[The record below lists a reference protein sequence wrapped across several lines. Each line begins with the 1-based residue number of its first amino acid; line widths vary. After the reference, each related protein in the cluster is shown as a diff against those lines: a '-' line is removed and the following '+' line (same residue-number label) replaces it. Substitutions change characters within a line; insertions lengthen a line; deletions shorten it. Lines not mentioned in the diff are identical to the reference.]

1 MQNITSLTLLI
12 LVLFIG
18 TAFSQEVTGNLEG
31 RVLIAPGETL
41 TGVNITIRGA
51 SLQGVRSAISHDR
64 GYFRI
69 LALPVGLYSV
79 KLSHAA
85 YQEVTYENVSI
96 RLGKTRNL
104 GEILLTE
111 RIVGMPEVVVNGERP
126 LIDPTSTTIGANF
139 RTEVL
144 QTLPLQRD
152 YASVVVLTPQAN
164 AGSHPDDGVN
174 VGGASGWDNT
184 FYIDGIHVTDPAQ
197 GNTGTALPYNF
208 IQEVEVKTGG
218 YQAEFGRTLGG
229 IVNVV
234 TRTGSNKFEAQAFG
248 FLTNSGLTGERR
260 GTPGGTRIQSFS
272 TYDLGFG
279 VGGPLSKDRLWFY
292 AAYNPLVET
301 RDAEVAALGIHTD
314 KATTHR
320 FAGKLTWQAGPN
332 TSFTFTTIGDPLV
345 RNSVGSTYIGT
356 MPDPNQVLDLATSL
370 GRLRRGGQSFSARG
384 LHVVSPRLLLEASA
398 SRLRVDWEDKPRESA
413 GMLKPFYADLVEG
426 IWSGGY
432 GRLRDQVRKRTAGDV
447 SVTSLSRRHT
457 LKAGVQ
463 FERNEEDW
471 FFSNQLTGST
481 RQDPSVLVHPAPGFY
496 VGVYSDWK
504 GAAGNR
510 VWSLFG
516 QDAWQITDQLLLN
529 LGLRWDS
536 QSLYAGGDIQT
547 ITNQAQPTSTTP
559 SAAASPP

>member
-260 GTPGGTRIQSFS
+260 GTPGGTRIQSFCS
-272 TYDLGFG
+272 
-279 VGGPLSKDRLWFY
+279 SC
-292 AAYNPLVET
+292 
-301 RDAEVAALGIHTD
+301 
-314 KATTHR
+314 
-320 FAGKLTWQAGPN
+320 
-332 TSFTFTTIGDPLV
+332 
-345 RNSVGSTYIGT
+345 
-356 MPDPNQVLDLATSL
+356 
-370 GRLRRGGQSFSARG
+370 
-384 LHVVSPRLLLEASA
+384 RLLLSF
-398 SRLRVDWEDKPRESA
+398 SLTLILPFPDLRPLTSV
-413 GMLKPFYADLVEG
+413 
-426 IWSGGY
+426 IWQISSSLTPPSLQPPTDRY
-432 GRLRDQVRKRTAGDV
+432 TAR
-447 SVTSLSRRHT
+447 SRRAFRRRH
-457 LKAGVQ
+457 GHPNSRCSV
-463 FERNEEDW
+463 
-471 FFSNQLTGST
+471 QLT
-481 RQDPSVLVHPAPGFY
+481 
-496 VGVYSDWK
+496 
-504 GAAGNR
+504 
-510 VWSLFG
+510 
-516 QDAWQITDQLLLN
+516 
-529 LGLRWDS
+529 DS
-536 QSLYAGGDIQT
+536 H
-547 ITNQAQPTSTTP
+547 
-559 SAAASPP
+559 